1 MVNHKIKQR
10 LLIGLLTAT
19 MSLQFAGCG
28 TVQNN
33 GSGQDAGAD
42 KENAQANET
51 MEQPAASA
59 ESAGSGGDSSSI
71 KTDSLVGDWVMVYTI
86 YHSEYED
93 EEPYEYVTMKDDE
106 YAPEAE
112 MKIRKDG
119 DKLLADYKYTY
130 EMGGCDRFYGNE
142 LVYRAEQAY
151 DGCENDQWSYAFSM
165 PFADDEEKIITLTD
179 PDTLVQYEYY
189 ENDPEEMGE
198 DYYEYKCHTK
208 YVYLRADSPKLEN
221 MEDLRY
227 FKTVTV
233 SDAKQ
238 LLNSIDNNTKIVL
251 EAGTYNLSDV
261 REEDISNPYLVWEY
275 GEMSVTA
282 SNVCFEAK
290 DGAEVLICVND
301 PYVPVLSFDYSTNVT
316 LRGVTVGHNVEKGHC
331 TGSVL
336 NYLGVSG
343 ATIEDCK
350 LYGCGTYG
358 IEAENCSLMNVR
370 GTEIYECTY
379 GLVSLANVTNALFQN
394 CDMRDSSELSMFSM
408 WSSYD
413 IVFDNCKIHD
423 NVTSTN
429 YETSFIHLEDEY
441 SDVTFQNCEFTN
453 NTYKQLTNG
462 TVSFEKCTI
471 SDNVR

>member
-1 MVNHKIKQR
+1 MTKQNINQR

-28 TVQNN
+28 TVQNT
-33 GSGQDAGAD
+33 GSGQAADVD
-42 KENAQANET
+42 KETAQTNEST
-51 MEQPAASA
+51 DQSAS
-59 ESAGSGGDSSSI
+59 SADSTGHSDDVTAI
-71 KTDSLVGDWVMVYTI
+71 QTDSLVGDWVMVYTI

-93 EEPYEYVTMKDDE
+93 EEPYEYVTMKGDE
-106 YAPEAE
+106 YAPESE

-119 DKLLADYKYTY
+119 DKLLADYKYSF
-130 EMGGCDRFYGNE
+130 EMGGSDRFYGNE

-151 DGCENDQWSYAFSM
+151 EGCENDQWCYAFSM
-165 PFADDEEKIITLTD
+165 PFADDEEKLITLTD
-179 PDTLVQYEYY
+179 PDTLVRYEYY

-198 DYYEYKCHTK
+198 DYYEYKYHTK
-208 YVYLRADSPKLEN
+208 SVYLRSDSPKLEN

-233 SDAKQ
+233 SDVKQ
-238 LLNSIDNNTKIVL
+238 LLNSIDNNTKILL

-261 REEDISNPYLVWEY
+261 QEPDISNPYLTWEY
-275 GEMSVTA
+275 GAMSVTA
-282 SNVCFEAK
+282 SNVCLEAK

-301 PYVPVLSFDYSTNVT
+301 PYAPVLSFDYSTNVT
-316 LRGVTVGHNVEKGHC
+316 LRGVTVGHNVEPGYC
-331 TGSVL
+331 SGSVL
-336 NYLGVSG
+336 NYSGVSG

-358 IEAENCSLMNVR
+358 IEAENCSVVNVR

-379 GLVSLANVTNALFQN
+379 GLVSLSNVGTALFQN
-394 CDMRDSSELSMFSM
+394 CEMRDSGDLAMFSI
-408 WSSYD
+408 WGSYD
-413 IVFDNCKIHD
+413 IAFDNCKIHD
-423 NVTSTN
+423 NVTSSDYGTA
-429 YETSFIHLEDEY
+429 FISLEDEY
-441 SDVTFQNCEFTN
+441 SDVTFRNCEFTN